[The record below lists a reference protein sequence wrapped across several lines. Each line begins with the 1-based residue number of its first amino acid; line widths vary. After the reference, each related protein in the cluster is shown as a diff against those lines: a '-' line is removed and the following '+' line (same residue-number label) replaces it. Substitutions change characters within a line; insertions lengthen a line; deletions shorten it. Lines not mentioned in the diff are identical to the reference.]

1 MNMRPAIS
9 VLLFL
14 MLVFGLVFRTTKTTQ
29 AKHVDKPSNMTTTQA
44 NDTATFAGGCFWCI
58 DAIYREIKG
67 VVEVKSGYTGGKTV
81 NPTYSE
87 VCTGET
93 GHAEAVQIVY
103 DPKKVSYAQLLE
115 VFFTVHNPTTLNRQ
129 GADVG
134 TQYRSAIFYHNQAQK
149 ELAELVIQRLTEAGA
164 YPDPIVTEVVP
175 FKTFY
180 VAENYHQDYFENN
193 RRQPYCQ
200 MVIQPKMEKFEKA
213 FKDLLKK
220 N

>member
-1 MNMRPAIS
+1 MRPTIS
-9 VLLFL
+9 ILLFV
-14 MLVFGLVFRTTKTTQ
+14 MLVLGIIFKVTKASQ
-29 AKHVDKPSNMTTTQA
+29 PKHETKPTSMTTTEV

-87 VCTGET
+87 VCTGQT

-103 DPKKVSYAQLLE
+103 DPKKVSYVQLLE
-115 VFFTVHNPTTLNRQ
+115 VFFTVHNPTTLNQQ

-149 ELAELVIQRLTEAGA
+149 ELAELVIKRLTTEGA
-164 YPDPIVTEVVP
+164 YSNPIVTEVVS
-175 FKTFY
+175 FKVFY
-180 VAENYHQDYFENN
+180 VAEDYHQDYFENN
-193 RRQPYCQ
+193 KRQPYCQ
-200 MVIQPKMEKFEKA
+200 MVIQPKKEKFEKA

-220 N
+220 

>member
-1 MNMRPAIS
+1 MRPTIS
-9 VLLFL
+9 ILLFL
-14 MLVFGLVFRTTKTTQ
+14 MLVFGLVFRATKTTQ
-29 AKHVDKPSNMTTTQA
+29 AKHIDKPSNMTTTQV

-58 DAIYREIKG
+58 DAIYREIDG
-67 VVEVKSGYTGGKTV
+67 VIEVKSGYTGGKTV

-87 VCTGET
+87 VCTGQT

-115 VFFTVHNPTTLNRQ
+115 VFFTVHNPTTLNQQ

-149 ELAELVIQRLTEAGA
+149 ELAELVIKRLTAEGA
-164 YPDPIVTEVVP
+164 YPSPIVTEVVP
-175 FKTFY
+175 FKVFY
-180 VAENYHQDYFENN
+180 VAEGYHQDYFENN

-200 MVIQPKMEKFEKA
+200 IVIQPKKEKFEKA

-220 N
+220 

>member
-9 VLLFL
+9 VLLFM
-14 MLVFGLVFRTTKTTQ
+14 MLVFGLVFRATKTTQ
-29 AKHVDKPSNMTTTQA
+29 ARHIDKSSNMTTTQV

-87 VCTGET
+87 VCTGQT

-115 VFFTVHNPTTLNRQ
+115 VFFTVHNPTTLNQQ

-149 ELAELVIQRLTEAGA
+149 ELAELVIKRLTAEGT
-164 YPDPIVTEVVP
+164 YPNPIVTEVVP
-175 FKTFY
+175 FKVFY
-180 VAENYHQDYFENN
+180 VAEGYHQDYFENN

-200 MVIQPKMEKFEKA
+200 MVIQPKKEKFEKA

-220 N
+220 

>member
-1 MNMRPAIS
+1 MRPTIS
-9 VLLFL
+9 ILLFV
-14 MLVFGLVFRTTKTTQ
+14 MLVLGVIFKVTKASQ
-29 AKHVDKPSNMTTTQA
+29 PKHETKPTSMTTNEV

-67 VVEVKSGYTGGKTV
+67 VMEVKSGYTGGKTV

-103 DPKKVSYAQLLE
+103 DPKKVSYAKLLE
-115 VFFTVHNPTTLNRQ
+115 VFFTVHNPTTLNQQ

-134 TQYRSAIFYHNQAQK
+134 TQYRSAILYHNQAQK
-149 ELAELVIQRLTEAGA
+149 ELAELVIKRLTAEGT
-164 YPDPIVTEVVP
+164 YSNPIVTEVVS
-175 FKTFY
+175 FKVFY
-180 VAENYHQDYFENN
+180 VAEGYHQDYFENN
-193 RRQPYCQ
+193 KRQPYCQ
-200 MVIQPKMEKFEKA
+200 MVIQPKKEKFEKA

-220 N
+220 

>member
-1 MNMRPAIS
+1 
-9 VLLFL
+9 
-14 MLVFGLVFRTTKTTQ
+14 
-29 AKHVDKPSNMTTTQA
+29 MTTTQV

-58 DAIYREIKG
+58 DAIYREIDG
-67 VVEVKSGYTGGKTV
+67 VIEVKSGYTGGKTV

-87 VCTGET
+87 VCTGQT

-115 VFFTVHNPTTLNRQ
+115 VFFTVHNPTTLNQQ

-149 ELAELVIQRLTEAGA
+149 ELAELVIKRLTAEGA
-164 YPDPIVTEVVP
+164 YPSPIVTEVVP
-175 FKTFY
+175 FKVFY
-180 VAENYHQDYFENN
+180 VAEGYHQDYFENN

-200 MVIQPKMEKFEKA
+200 IVIQPKKEKFEKA

-220 N
+220 